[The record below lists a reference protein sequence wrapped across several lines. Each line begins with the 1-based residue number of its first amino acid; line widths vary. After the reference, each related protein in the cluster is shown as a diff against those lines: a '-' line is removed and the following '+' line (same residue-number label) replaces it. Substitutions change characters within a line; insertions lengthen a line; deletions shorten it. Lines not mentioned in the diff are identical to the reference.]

1 MYADIDYEIEEWIS
15 TETTSFP
22 GDSGYSFVMKDGE
35 MYSYYDNGFYNG
47 SEYQYNTRSHCW
59 FVEDDDIDYDS
70 YEKYFPVAGEDS
82 VFYKSYSNY
91 YSMSIDEKYGHLYYP
106 NEIIRVTDI
115 YQAGETMDTL
125 KTRLTVKDNG
135 LIEKVE
141 TLHWENEDVTGY
153 FEMTYD
159 NNDLM
164 TSIDFY
170 DVRTYLKKS
179 AGDDSPEE
187 PRVEHYM
194 TLNMSY
200 TESLL
205 TSLNADFFDEEGAL
219 EETVEVGQMVYDDAG
234 NPIEIWSS
242 QVDYYN
248 DNGPNFVVDAS
259 GRISIEPISNEL
271 KKIVEIEYNYTLP
284 NFFGKTLEY
293 LIPELKGLKI
303 NNAPVRITQS
313 GFFNFAQMEYFDFNE
328 GGYPAKVKLD
338 ANIQSYYNKGAS
350 ISRSPILPLGTEMEL
365 EYTLFE

>member
-1 MYADIDYEIEEWIS
+1 
-15 TETTSFP
+15 
-22 GDSGYSFVMKDGE
+22 
-35 MYSYYDNGFYNG
+35 
-47 SEYQYNTRSHCW
+47 
-59 FVEDDDIDYDS
+59 
-70 YEKYFPVAGEDS
+70 
-82 VFYKSYSNY
+82 
-91 YSMSIDEKYGHLYYP
+91 MSIDGEYGRLYYP

-234 NPIEIWSS
+234 NPIKIWSS

-293 LIPELKGLKI
+293 LAPELKGLKI
-303 NNAPVRITQS
+303 NNAPVRINQS

-350 ISRSPILPLGTEMEL
+350 LSRSPILPLGTEMEL